1 MKNTLIKSFKN
12 IALMGIFLFSN
23 LASAEHITIDT
34 ANNYPYKDL
43 INRTSDIK
51 IIYSTNSESF
61 SCKVEVVLDKMK
73 WVSTEKNISKEIF
86 YNDPLSNCL
95 SSEKAKQILFQT
107 FLEFGQGL

>member
-1 MKNTLIKSFKN
+1 MKNILTKSFKN
-12 IALMGIFLFSN
+12 IALISIYLFCN
-23 LASAEHITIDT
+23 LAIAEQITIDA

-43 INRTSDIK
+43 INRTSDVK
-51 IIYSTNSESF
+51 IIYITNNESF

-73 WVSTEKNISKEIF
+73 WVSTEKKISKEF
-86 YNDPLSNCL
+86 FNNDPLSNCL